1 MVPCPA
7 ASGPGN
13 HRRSRVEGR
22 FIENEKTMLFALFLL
37 SISVSVWTIRFF
49 FYLASIRLLYHLPS
63 YFVSFRILILP
74 FLFRSFFS
82 PYNTLRS
89 KCIWAS
95 FFRFFFHVNES
106 FNLFLSSCGIDR
118 LSAPVA
124 GNTRSD
130 SSRSCQDVTQR
141 FEIDR
146 RRVKPIVM
154 DHGDL

>member
-1 MVPCPA
+1 MDQETTAVQELRAVLLKTKKRCFLPCFCCPF
-7 ASGPGN
+7 
-13 HRRSRVEGR
+13 RFRFGR
-22 FIENEKTMLFALFLL
+22 FVSS
-37 SISVSVWTIRFF
+37 SIWPVFVCCITSPRISFSV
-49 FYLASIRLLYHLPS
+49 
-63 YFVSFRILILP
+63 RILILT

-106 FNLFLSSCGIDR
+106 FNFFVELWYDR

-141 FEIDR
+141 FGIDR
-146 RRVKPIVM
+146 RREPIVM
-154 DHGDL
+154 VYGDL